1 MIKTL
6 KNTFKQDKEKF
17 AIPSSVQQAIPIQ
30 AIWQDGIFQVAETSF
45 QKHLNSQTLIMRL
58 RAEKIKKQ
66 CFLSTVSF

>member
-30 AIWQDGIFQVAETSF
+30 AIWQEGIFQVGRNKFSKTALSEGKKDGKETICY
-45 QKHLNSQTLIMRL
+45 KR
-58 RAEKIKKQ
+58 
-66 CFLSTVSF
+66 TVR